1 MRSKLIVFLSHVEI
15 LKNHLKA
22 VTDEKIVVIER
33 VFFASVCMLV
43 RQLNSEKRGRRRK
56 TKMKCKKRA
65 NKTKKIQ
72 TKCDVEEDTSI

>member
-1 MRSKLIVFLSHVEI
+1 MKD
-15 LKNHLKA
+15 HLKA

-65 NKTKKIQ
+65 NKTKKKSKRNA
-72 TKCDVEEDTSI
+72 TWKKTHPYKNAAREEQE